1 MKAFKSAA
9 RLQSE
14 SHGNPV
20 AIGQQSSNRCNLKPD
35 VSGSGARSHISDV
48 SVSRVVMLLQR
59 CLRAVIV
66 ILSLALRE
74 ICGEVLYLFGYLQAE
89 PPSPSV
95 DCTGRQLCLIASV
108 NGLTPPHT
116 RPWLTFKCQF
126 STPTP
131 WFCPFPF
138 RVPLTPTD
146 NNSRPW

>member
-9 RLQSE
+9 RLLSE

-108 NGLTPPHT
+108 NGLTPPTHPSLAHFQVSIFNT
-116 RPWLTFKCQF
+116 N
-126 STPTP
+126 
-131 WFCPFPF
+131 
-138 RVPLTPTD
+138 PLILSIPLPRSS
-146 NNSRPW
+146 NSN